1 MPPIPPLT
9 SFLLGLAIGVILLV
23 VFLIRAKLR
32 HQSEIDLAR
41 KQSVKQSR
49 STLKGQMAEQM
60 APMLPG
66 FDYSPADSKF
76 LGDPIDYVIFK
87 GMTEARDGGGSFE
100 DLEVVLIDVKYGKA
114 QLTAAQRA
122 ISQAVEAGR
131 VRFEVVRI
139 DAENKVTK
147 SKYVPRR
154 KSEST
159 D

>member
-1 MPPIPPLT
+1 
-9 SFLLGLAIGVILLV
+9 
-23 VFLIRAKLR
+23 
-32 HQSEIDLAR
+32 
-41 KQSVKQSR
+41 
-49 STLKGQMAEQM
+49 MAEQM

-147 SKYVPRR
+147 SQYVPRR
-154 KSEST
+154 KNAST